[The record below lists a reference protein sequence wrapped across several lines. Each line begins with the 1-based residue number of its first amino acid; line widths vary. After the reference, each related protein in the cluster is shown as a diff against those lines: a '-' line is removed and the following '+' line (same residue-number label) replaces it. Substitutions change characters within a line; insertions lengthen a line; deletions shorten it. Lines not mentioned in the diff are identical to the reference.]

1 MNKEYSIALDWLKK
15 GEKIQSN
22 PYFKNLLQIEK
33 AKVLLKL
40 GKKDESK
47 DILLSLLE
55 KENINQRHKQL
66 AEELIS
72 SNIG

>member
-1 MNKEYSIALDWLKK
+1 MYDALDWLKK
-15 GEKIQSN
+15 GEKIRTN
-22 PYFKNLLQIEK
+22 PYFQNSILKIEK
-33 AKVLLKL
+33 ARVLLKL
-40 GKKDESK
+40 GKIDESK
-47 DILLSLLE
+47 DILSSLLE

>member
-1 MNKEYSIALDWLKK
+1 MD
-15 GEKIQSN
+15 
-22 PYFKNLLQIEK
+22 LLLIEQ

-40 GKKDESK
+40 GKEDESK
-47 DILLSLLE
+47 DILLSLIE